1 MSNQLWVQ
9 NSASKLSF
17 KQSDQSHGADAR
29 EAVDFGQDGN
39 DGGDGL
45 SGTSG
50 TEVIIQARDLYTEGP
65 FVVQVQSGKG
75 GNGGKGSDGK
85 QGKKGADGKEN
96 PLWISEGWL
105 ELHEQGYSL

>member
-17 KQSDQSHGADAR
+17 KQSAQSNGVDAR
-29 EAVDFGQDGN
+29 EVYLHDGKN
-39 DGGDGL
+39 GGDGL
-45 SGTSG
+45 TGTRG

-65 FVVQVQSGKG
+65 FVVQVQGGKG

-85 QGKKGADGKEN
+85 PGEN
-96 PLWISEGWL
+96 GVNGTQNQLWEDEGWP
-105 ELHEQGYSL
+105 EIHQNGKYSR